1 MEMFVLAPG
10 PCHCTSVT
18 QQWLQLWET
27 QGTSFQPHQTSRQVK
42 GLNLAVESP
51 DLHSSEIGL
60 AQEDVSERLQELQ
73 VHLIA
78 SMPV

>member
-1 MEMFVLAPG
+1 MLAPG
-10 PCHCTSVT
+10 PCHCASVT
-18 QQWLQLWET
+18 QRWLQLRET
-27 QGTSFQPHQTSRQVK
+27 QGTNFQPHQTSRQVK

-51 DLHSSEIGL
+51 DLHSSETGL
-60 AQEDVSERLQELQ
+60 AQEGVGERLQELQ